1 MKNNI
6 KALELIESGLS
17 SKTVSKLTESQIN
30 TLYKKLVSE
39 QVTQLPAQPS
49 YRVGE
54 KGGTLPASD
63 KGYAIKTNP
72 SDKSVTATKMEGEME
87 EGKSKKGEPNPWAIC
102 HAQVG
107 PKKTRK
113 FERCVMAVKKSL
125 KEGKNPVSLFL
136 ENEIMRI
143 VEKHIPPR
151 ITKGDLIKY
160 LSEDTTTK
168 PKTKPG
174 TKTPPKEKPHDPFK
188 PSPHKQPKPKAEKK
202 ETKEAVMDAPVKPR
216 EKPTVKP
223 GTKTPPK
230 PKPFDPFK
238 PDPNKQPA
246 PKAGTK
252 KLPEWLS
259 FKSMGIKLK

>member
-143 VEKHIPPR
+143 V
-151 ITKGDLIKY
+151 
-160 LSEDTTTK
+160 
-168 PKTKPG
+168 
-174 TKTPPKEKPHDPFK
+174 
-188 PSPHKQPKPKAEKK
+188 
-202 ETKEAVMDAPVKPR
+202 
-216 EKPTVKP
+216 
-223 GTKTPPK
+223 
-230 PKPFDPFK
+230 
-238 PDPNKQPA
+238 
-246 PKAGTK
+246 
-252 KLPEWLS
+252 
-259 FKSMGIKLK
+259 